1 MSSSDSTVAAA
12 TAAGPNDVPSSSS
25 LSTPS
30 FTPASITWH
39 NVNVWARP
47 SVSVLDTIT
56 FKSQPHGSQ
65 IIKNGKSIN
74 LFGLF
79 VKKSLFYLCNNYS
92 FWKS

>member
-12 TAAGPNDVPSSSS
+12 TAAAGPNDVPSSS

-74 LFGLF
+74 LFDLF
-79 VKKSLFYLCNNYS
+79 VKKSLFYLCN
-92 FWKS
+92 KL

>member
-12 TAAGPNDVPSSSS
+12 TAAAGPNDVPSSSS

-47 SVSVLDTIT
+47 SVSILDTIT

-79 VKKSLFYLCNNYS
+79 VKKKLILFV
-92 FWKS
+92 